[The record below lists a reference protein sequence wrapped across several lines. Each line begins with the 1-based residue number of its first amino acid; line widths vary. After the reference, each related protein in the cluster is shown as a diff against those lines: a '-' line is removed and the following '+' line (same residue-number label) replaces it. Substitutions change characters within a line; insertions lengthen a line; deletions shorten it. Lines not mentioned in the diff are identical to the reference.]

1 MADVPTKP
9 YLVRAIVQWCNDA
22 GFTPYVA
29 VAVNE
34 AVQVPPG
41 FVKNGE
47 IVLNISPMAT
57 HQLVMD
63 NEAISFHARFSG
75 VARDIYV
82 PMNQVIAVYARENG
96 QGMAFEVSQALR
108 SGAVDA
114 DEGQP
119 PKDRTTAHLRPVD
132 ALTQNTIARLSE
144 ANDASGAGPG
154 DALQEGRLE
163 GGESDEPPAP
173 PPPTPGGERP
183 KLKRIK

>member
-34 AVQVPPG
+34 AVRVPPG
-41 FVKNGE
+41 SVKNGE

-57 HQLVMD
+57 HQLMMD

-75 VARDIYV
+75 VAREIYV

-96 QGMAFEVSQALR
+96 QGMAFEVPQALK
-108 SGAVDA
+108 SPAQTDA
-114 DEGQP
+114 SKERAP
-119 PKDRTTAHLRPVD
+119 THLRPVD
-132 ALTQNTIARLSE
+132 ALTQNTVARLSE
-144 ANDASGAGPG
+144 ANDAQSSAGPG
-154 DALQEGRLE
+154 QTEGPSSE
-163 GGESDEPPAP
+163 AADTDPTQPSPPAS
-173 PPPTPGGERP
+173 TPGADRP